1 MFTRIISAILSA
13 IMLFFNFTPAQDVE
27 KNDADFNVSVEETA
41 YADLQ
46 ALNTAKEEANVLISI
61 MTGYFNESTW
71 ADLSA
76 LLSQAEAYTEETAS
90 DYQGEIDALAA
101 AITEKT
107 AELYNLPA
115 NKDALNSAVTLAESY
130 NKDLYTPA
138 SWSAVKAALKNA
150 YNVPEDATVTL
161 QPTINNYTTA
171 INDALNNLSAGA
183 NYTLLE
189 TIYISYESLLTK
201 KHIYTTESWDNL
213 QAVVDSIDWSLDA
226 TGDNQHYVDAY
237 TIRLTNAINNLEF
250 VTYDITFHH
259 NDGSDDL
266 ILSVRYGENTA
277 DYIPSNPTRNGY
289 NFAGWYSDEGLTT
302 EHIFGKMKGD
312 VDVYAKWEK
321 KPETAQLVV
330 SVLGGYG
337 YIREGGAEEI
347 YIGSTLTKAYELNTL
362 CTIRTKASGS
372 NQFLFWFDSR
382 NRVIS
387 TDPTYTLAVTN
398 DVSITAQYANI
409 IDKHYRVVF
418 VDRNNVILSTS
429 YVKHGNSAVAP
440 NMKNKYFSGYV
451 FDSWDQ
457 DFSSV
462 TSHMVIKGNYV
473 LKQEEYTVNAVGG
486 TIANANENNI
496 YQYDTKIT
504 ITPDMLI
511 DSNGKKF
518 AGWSDDGGKT
528 IISTEERY
536 TFYVCRDVTITAVY
550 AEEAVSAPTV
560 ALYSKVVN
568 NYRLSF
574 TVERNIPDEYT
585 FIESGIL
592 FTKNEAIV
600 ESGHFTVEAASDNE
614 EIKQGRT
621 VSHDK
626 DGQYTVVMVS
636 SDTETFFAKGYIIYL
651 DQMGEVQIAYTDVL
665 SETVG

>member
-226 TGDNQHYVDAY
+226 TGDNQYYVDAY